1 MLYNKSIGSV
11 QIELFDI
18 FTNVKSKLCL
28 MFANKRFMGI
38 FLIISLIGWEV
49 HIFEVLNEWNGK

>member
-18 FTNVKSKLCL
+18 FANVKSKLCL

-38 FLIISLIGWEV
+38 FLIISLIG
-49 HIFEVLNEWNGK
+49 